1 MTDMNRAAPAPA
13 PGGGRPLTGRHV
25 LFGFIAFF
33 GVIIAVNVYMMTQA
47 IGGFP
52 GLVVKNSYVA
62 SQGWDADKQAQE
74 ALGWSVA
81 VSTAGNVLHAS
92 FADAEGRPLPGLIVT
107 ANVGRP
113 ATLSEDRLVTLAP
126 AAAAPG
132 VYELSTP
139 LDEGMWRVEMTAK
152 DAAGNSHL
160 AITEFRIR

>member
-1 MTDMNRAAPAPA
+1 MTQAKRAAPA
-13 PGGGRPLTGRHV
+13 GGRPLTGKHV

-81 VSTAGNVLHAS
+81 VSTAGNVLHAG
-92 FADAEGRPLPGLIVT
+92 FTDAEGRPLRDLIVT
-107 ANVGRP
+107 ATVGRP
-113 ATLSEDRLVTLAP
+113 ATLSEDRRVTLVQSALN
-126 AAAAPG
+126 PG
-132 VYELSTP
+132 VYELSAP
-139 LDEGMWRVEMTAK
+139 LDEGMWRVEMTAT
-152 DAAGNSHL
+152 DPAGNSHL
-160 AITEFRIR
+160 AITEFHIR